1 MCTTKTF
8 TSTFPPFLCA
18 TSLHTGHS
26 YFHITYEIDHSL
38 KALLTRPRFDL
49 RFGQFD
55 HNFTIHSSL
64 MKKVIKNIN
73 VFRSFVKLR
82 ILCQFDRNFIIYVQ
96 DNFLMTLILKINQQ
110 LPQTDCLFSC
120 SGCYHIHRF
129 RCTLQRIVDY
139 TPRQYKSRPYTPERD
154 LLRERSEDSNSRAFI
169 ALITLKGNILIFRMP
184 GRKLFVLNPGFQGR
198 KRHIT
203 SFLETATLM
212 LVCLLFPDQCRL
224 Q

>member
-1 MCTTKTF
+1 MANYLSWDVYNLVDSPLCTARQERHAKDKRTKRIVDMCTTKTF

-96 DNFLMTLILKINQQ
+96 DNFLMTLILKIN
-110 LPQTDCLFSC
+110 
-120 SGCYHIHRF
+120 
-129 RCTLQRIVDY
+129 
-139 TPRQYKSRPYTPERD
+139 
-154 LLRERSEDSNSRAFI
+154 
-169 ALITLKGNILIFRMP
+169 
-184 GRKLFVLNPGFQGR
+184 
-198 KRHIT
+198 
-203 SFLETATLM
+203 
-212 LVCLLFPDQCRL
+212 
-224 Q
+224 